1 MALDA
6 LAKRFFP
13 GIVLALIAMAAYFQA
28 SGIMQLVAGAYLEA
42 GAASGAGGE
51 SKAAAAAIRP
61 AAPPSGESH
70 GPKTAEPILS
80 RNPFD
85 SVAGPLNRVAET
97 EETTAAPKQDL
108 DLSNP
113 LTAAD
118 CGGIQAHAI
127 TESTDPT
134 WSVAVLQATGD
145 TMGKLRRVGDA
156 VGEKQVAYIGY
167 NPVKSSPS
175 VWLVGGAT
183 LCQVLLF
190 APPPTAEA
198 PAAAAAEPAKPKG
211 DPNGVPDDIAKR
223 IKKISDTE
231 FQIDRAVVD
240 NILENQA
247 QLMRTARIVPEQK
260 DGKVVG
266 IRLFGIRPETL
277 LGKLGLQNGDRL
289 EAINGFEMAS
299 PEKALEA
306 YARLRTADSLAVK
319 VTRRGNPV
327 TIDFKIQ

>member
-1 MALDA
+1 ML
-6 LAKRFFP
+6 L
-13 GIVLALIAMAAYFQA
+13 VAMAAYFQA
-28 SGIMQLVAGAYLEA
+28 SGIMQLVASSYLDTAPAPTPPPHPTRGTVLAA
-42 GAASGAGGE
+42 GPDS
-51 SKAAAAAIRP
+51 S
-61 AAPPSGESH
+61 

-85 SVAGPLNRVAET
+85 SVTGPLNKVAET
-97 EETTAAPKQDL
+97 DTDIDKPAEQKL

-118 CGGIQAHAI
+118 CAGVQAHAI
-127 TESTDPT
+127 TESSDPM
-134 WSVAVLQATGD
+134 WSVAVLQGNGE

-156 VGEKQVAYIGY
+156 VGDKQVAYIGY
-167 NPVKSSPS
+167 NTTKYSPS
-175 VWLVGGAT
+175 VWLTSGAA

-190 APPPTAEA
+190 APPTPITPPTAD
-198 PAAAAAEPAKPKG
+198 AKPETPPK
-211 DPNGVPDDIAKR
+211 DSNGVPDDIAKR
-223 IKKISDTE
+223 IQKISDTE
-231 FQIDRAVVD
+231 FHIDRAVVD

-266 IRLFGIRPETL
+266 IRLFGVRPETL

-319 VTRRGNPV
+319 VTRRGAPV

>member
-13 GIVLALIAMAAYFQA
+13 GIVLALIALAAYFQA
-28 SGIMQLVAGAYLEA
+28 SGIMQLVAGAYLGGGPSPGEDKAA
-42 GAASGAGGE
+42 GAV
-51 SKAAAAAIRP
+51 RP
-61 AAPPSGESH
+61 APTTATDAPGQ
-70 GPKTAEPILS
+70 KTAEPILS

-85 SVAGPLNRVAET
+85 SVAGPLNLAPESDDAA
-97 EETTAAPKQDL
+97 AAPKQEL

-134 WSVAVLQATGD
+134 WSVAILQGTGD
-145 TMGKLRRVGDA
+145 TMGKLRRVGDP
-156 VGEKQVAYIGY
+156 VGDKQVAYIGY
-167 NPVKSSPS
+167 NPKKNSPS
-175 VWLVGGAT
+175 VWLVGGAS

-190 APPPTAEA
+190 APPPETPPPAAEAA
-198 PAAAAAEPAKPKG
+198 PAAKPKA
-211 DPNGVPDDIAKR
+211 DANGVPDDIAKR

-231 FQIDRAVVD
+231 FHIDRAVVD

>member
-13 GIVLALIAMAAYFQA
+13 GIVLALIALAAYFQA
-28 SGIMQLVAGAYLEA
+28 SGIMQLAAGAYLGGGTSPA
-42 GAASGAGGE
+42 DDKATGAA
-51 SKAAAAAIRP
+51 RP
-61 AAPPSGESH
+61 APTAASDAH

-85 SVAGPLNRVAET
+85 SVAGPLNLAPET
-97 EETTAAPKQDL
+97 DEAAAAPKQEL

-118 CGGIQAHAI
+118 CGGVQAHAI

-134 WSVAVLQATGD
+134 WSVAILQGTGE

-156 VGEKQVAYIGY
+156 VGDKQVAYIGY
-167 NPVKSSPS
+167 NPKKNSPS
-175 VWLVGGAT
+175 VWLVGGAS

-190 APPPTAEA
+190 APPPETPA
-198 PAAAAAEPAKPKG
+198 PAAEAAPAAKPKA
-211 DPNGVPDDIAKR
+211 DANGVPDDIAKR
-223 IKKISDTE
+223 IQKISDTE
-231 FQIDRAVVD
+231 FHIDRAVVD

>member
-1 MALDA
+1 MPVDA
-6 LAKRFFP
+6 LTKRFFP
-13 GIVLALIAMAAYFQA
+13 AVVMLLIALAAYFQA
-28 SGIMQLVAGAYLEA
+28 SGIMELVASSYLD
-42 GAASGAGGE
+42 GV
-51 SKAAAAAIRP
+51 P
-61 AAPPSGESH
+61 APAPPARATQAVAMLPSSDNS
-70 GPKTAEPILS
+70 GPKSAEPILS

-85 SVAGPLNRVAET
+85 SVTGPLNKLPEVADAEKSET
-97 EETTAAPKQDL
+97 PQL

-113 LTAAD
+113 LSAPD

-127 TESTDPT
+127 TESSDPT
-134 WSVAVLQATGD
+134 WSMAVLQAPGETL
-145 TMGKLRRVGDA
+145 GKLRRVGDA
-156 VGEKQVAYIGY
+156 VSDKQVAYIGY
-167 NPVKSSPS
+167 NPTKSSPS
-175 VWLVGGAT
+175 VWLTSGAV

-190 APPPTAEA
+190 APSA
-198 PAAAAAEPAKPKG
+198 PEQPQAAAAPAEPKTPK
-211 DPNGVPDDIAKR
+211 DNGVPDDIAKR
-223 IKKISDTE
+223 IQKVSDTE
-231 FQIDRAVVD
+231 FHIDRAVVD

-319 VTRRGNPV
+319 VTRRGAPV

>member
-6 LAKRFFP
+6 LAKKFFP
-13 GIVLALIAMAAYFQA
+13 GVVMLLIALAAYFQA
-28 SGIMQLVAGAYLEA
+28 SGLMQIVASAYFDN
-42 GAASGAGGE
+42 AAPAPT
-51 SKAAAAAIRP
+51 AARP
-61 AAPPSGESH
+61 AQNHVLASLGADTPVTKS
-70 GPKTAEPILS
+70 AEPILS

-85 SVAGPLNRVAET
+85 SVTGPLNKTPET
-97 EETTAAPKQDL
+97 SDGTTAATPQL

-113 LTAAD
+113 LTAPD

-127 TESTDPT
+127 TESNDPT
-134 WSVAVLQATGD
+134 WSIAVLQATGE
-145 TMGKLRRVGDA
+145 TLGKLRRVGDA
-156 VGEKQVAYIGY
+156 VGDKQVAYIGF
-167 NPVKSSPS
+167 NTTKNTPS
-175 VWLVGGAT
+175 VWLVGGAS

-190 APPPTAEA
+190 STTEA
-198 PAAAAAEPAKPKG
+198 PEAPVASAAPAEPKAPK
-211 DPNGVPDDIAKR
+211 DNGAVPDDIAKR
-223 IKKISDTE
+223 IQRVSDTE
-231 FQIDRAVVD
+231 FHVDRAVVD

-319 VTRRGNPV
+319 VTRRGAPV

>member
-1 MALDA
+1 MKLDA
-6 LAKRFFP
+6 LAKRSLP
-13 GIVLALIAMAAYFQA
+13 AIVLLLIAVAAYLQA
-28 SGIMQLVAGAYLEA
+28 SGIMQLVAGAYLDA
-42 GAASGAGGE
+42 DPVGGSPDE
-51 SKAAAAAIRP
+51 KGAAAAAGS
-61 AAPPSGESH
+61 AEPPQ
-70 GPKTAEPILS
+70 GPKSAEPILS

-85 SVAGPLNRVAET
+85 SVAGPLNKAPET
-97 EETTAAPKQDL
+97 EEAAAPTAPKTADL
-108 DLSNP
+108 TNP
-113 LTAAD
+113 LAAPD

-134 WSVAVLQATGD
+134 WSLAVLQATGE
-145 TMGKLRRVGDA
+145 TMGKMRRVGDA
-156 VGEKQVAYIGY
+156 VGDKEVAYIGF
-167 NPVKSSPS
+167 NPTKNSPS
-175 VWLVGGAT
+175 VWLIGGTT

-190 APPPTAEA
+190 APPAPPPEAA
-198 PAAAAAEPAKPKG
+198 PAAAAEAKASKDTG
-211 DPNGVPDDIAKR
+211 GVPDDIARR

-231 FQIDRAVVD
+231 FHIDRAVVD

-306 YARLRTADSLAVK
+306 YARLRTADSLSVK
-319 VTRRGNPV
+319 VTRRGAPV

>member
-1 MALDA
+1 MPLDA

-13 GIVLALIAMAAYFQA
+13 AVVMLLIAIAAYFQA
-28 SGIMQLVAGAYLEA
+28 SGVMQLVASSYLDGAPA
-42 GAASGAGGE
+42 PTPVSH
-51 SKAAAAAIRP
+51 AAARSTLAISQDTP
-61 AAPPSGESH
+61 A
-70 GPKTAEPILS
+70 PKSAEPILS

-85 SVAGPLNRVAET
+85 SVTGPLNKVPETGEAAAAE
-97 EETTAAPKQDL
+97 APKL

-113 LTAAD
+113 LTAPD

-127 TESTDPT
+127 TESSDPT
-134 WSVAVLQATGD
+134 WSIAVLQGSGE
-145 TMGKLRRVGDA
+145 TMGKLRRVGDP
-156 VGEKQVAYIGY
+156 VGDKQVAYIGF
-167 NPVKSSPS
+167 NTTKNSPS
-175 VWLVGGAT
+175 VWLTSGAV

-190 APPPTAEA
+190 AAATPEA
-198 PAAAAAEPAKPKG
+198 PPAASAAAAEPKPAKG
-211 DPNGVPDDIAKR
+211 DTGVPDDIAKR
-223 IKKISDTE
+223 IQKVSDTE
-231 FQIDRAVVD
+231 FHIDRAVVD

-306 YARLRTADSLAVK
+306 YARLRTADSLSVK
-319 VTRRGNPV
+319 VTRRGAPV

>member
-1 MALDA
+1 MPLDA

-13 GIVLALIAMAAYFQA
+13 AVVMLLIAIAAYFQA
-28 SGIMQLVAGAYLEA
+28 SGVMQLVASSYLDGAPA
-42 GAASGAGGE
+42 PAPISH
-51 SKAAAAAIRP
+51 AAARSTLAISQDAP
-61 AAPPSGESH
+61 A
-70 GPKTAEPILS
+70 PKSAEPILS

-85 SVAGPLNRVAET
+85 SVTGPLNKVPETGEGAAVAE
-97 EETTAAPKQDL
+97 APKL

-113 LTAAD
+113 LSAPD

-127 TESTDPT
+127 TESSDPT
-134 WSVAVLQATGD
+134 WSIAVLQGSGE
-145 TMGKLRRVGDA
+145 TMGKLRRVGDP
-156 VGEKQVAYIGY
+156 VGDKQVAYIGF
-167 NPVKSSPS
+167 NTTKNSPS
-175 VWLVGGAT
+175 VWLTSGAV

-190 APPPTAEA
+190 ATATPEA
-198 PAAAAAEPAKPKG
+198 PPAASAAPPEPKPKG
-211 DPNGVPDDIAKR
+211 DNGVPDDIAKR
-223 IKKISDTE
+223 IQKVSDTE
-231 FQIDRAVVD
+231 FHIDRAVVD

-306 YARLRTADSLAVK
+306 YARLRTADSLSVK
-319 VTRRGNPV
+319 VTRRGAPV

>member
-1 MALDA
+1 MALDT

-28 SGIMQLVAGAYLEA
+28 SGLMQLVAGAYLEG
-42 GAASGAGGE
+42 GAAADTKGTAHG
-51 SKAAAAAIRP
+51 AAAP
-61 AAPPSGESH
+61 AAAGEAQ

-85 SVAGPLNRVAET
+85 SVAGPLNKVAET
-97 EETTAAPKQDL
+97 EDATSAAPKQEL

-127 TESTDPT
+127 SESTDPT
-134 WSVAVLQATGD
+134 WSIAVLQANGEA
-145 TMGKLRRVGDA
+145 MGKMRRVGDA
-156 VGEKQVAYIGY
+156 VGDKQVAYIGY
-167 NPVKSSPS
+167 NPTKYSPS
-175 VWLVGGAT
+175 VWLVSGAT

-190 APPPTAEA
+190 APPAPLEA
-198 PAAAAAEPAKPKG
+198 PAAAAAEPAKPKPDTG
-211 DPNGVPDDIAKR
+211 GVPDDIAKR

>member
-1 MALDA
+1 MALDT

-28 SGIMQLVAGAYLEA
+28 SGLMQLVAGAYLEG
-42 GAASGAGGE
+42 GAVGE
-51 SKAAAAAIRP
+51 TKATAHAPVPP
-61 AAPPSGESH
+61 AAGETQ
-70 GPKTAEPILS
+70 GPKSAEPILS

-85 SVAGPLNRVAET
+85 SVAGPLNKAPEVEDAAS
-97 EETTAAPKQDL
+97 AAPKQVL

-118 CGGIQAHAI
+118 CGGVQAHAI

-134 WSVAVLQATGD
+134 WSIAVLQANGE
-145 TMGKLRRVGDA
+145 TMGKMRRVGDA
-156 VGEKQVAYIGY
+156 VGDKQVAYIGY
-167 NPVKSSPS
+167 NTTKSSPS

-190 APPPTAEA
+190 APPAPLEA
-198 PAAAAAEPAKPKG
+198 PAAAAAEPPKAKPDTG
-211 DPNGVPDDIAKR
+211 GVPDDIAKR
-223 IKKISDTE
+223 IKKVSDTE

>member
-13 GIVLALIAMAAYFQA
+13 AIVLVMIAVAAYLQA
-28 SGIMQLVAGAYLEA
+28 SGIMELVASAYFDKEKVVPPEGKLAHKGAPFET
-42 GAASGAGGE
+42 ST
-51 SKAAAAAIRP
+51 S
-61 AAPPSGESH
+61 
-70 GPKTAEPILS
+70 GPKSAEPILS

-85 SVAGPLNRVAET
+85 SVTGPLNRVAET
-97 EETTAAPKQDL
+97 EDATAAAAAPQQL
-108 DLSNP
+108 DLSSP
-113 LTAAD
+113 LTAPD
-118 CGGIQAHAI
+118 CSGISAHSI
-127 TESTDPT
+127 SESTDPT
-134 WSVAVLQATGD
+134 WSIAVLQAPGD
-145 TMGKLRRVGDA
+145 TLGKMRRVGDS
-156 VGEKQVAYIGY
+156 VGDKQIAYIGF
-167 NPVKSSPS
+167 NPTKNSPS
-175 VWLVGGAT
+175 VWLVGGST

-190 APPPTAEA
+190 APPAPPPEPHAEA
-198 PAAAAAEPAKPKG
+198 APAKPKS
-211 DPNGVPDDIAKR
+211 DTGVPDDIAKR
-223 IKKISDTE
+223 IQKVSDTE
-231 FQIDRAVVD
+231 FHVDRAVVD

-266 IRLFGIRPETL
+266 IRLFGIRPDTL

-306 YARLRTADSLAVK
+306 YAHLRTAESLAVK
-319 VTRRGNPV
+319 VTRRGAPV

>member
-1 MALDA
+1 MAVDA
-6 LAKRFFP
+6 LIKRFFP
-13 GIVLALIAMAAYFQA
+13 GIVLALIALAAYFQA
-28 SGIMQLVAGAYLEA
+28 SGLMQLIAGAYL
-42 GAASGAGGE
+42 GDVSGE
-51 SKAAAAAIRP
+51 SKP
-61 AAPPSGESH
+61 APPPPSG
-70 GPKTAEPILS
+70 PTVDTRAQRTAEPILS

-85 SVAGPLNRVAET
+85 STVGPLNKAPEADEGEAE
-97 EETTAAPKQDL
+97 APKQEV

-118 CGGIQAHAI
+118 CPGIQAHAI

-134 WSVAVLQATGD
+134 WSIAVLQGQGETA
-145 TMGKLRRVGDA
+145 GKMRRVGDA
-156 VGEKQVAYIGY
+156 VGDKQVAYIGF
-167 NPVKSSPS
+167 NPNKNSPAA
-175 VWLVGGAT
+175 WLVSGSS

-190 APPPTAEA
+190 APPQEATPQPAEA
-198 PAAAAAEPAKPKG
+198 PAPKPAK
-211 DPNGVPDDIAKR
+211 DSSGVPDDIAKR
-223 IKKISDTE
+223 IQKVSDTE
-231 FQIDRAVVD
+231 FHIDRAVVD

-266 IRLFGIRPETL
+266 IRLFGIRPDTL

-319 VTRRGNPV
+319 VTRKGSPV